1 MDSQNPF
8 ESPAVSPPRSADD
21 GPAASGFVVRLARAM
36 GMDRAVGF
44 AVLARFWQ
52 LLTGPV
58 TQLLIVMSFTETTQ
72 GYYFAFS
79 YLLGMQIFVEL
90 GLHVV
95 IINVASHEW
104 SRLSLRNGRLQGD
117 PTAMLRLISLGRLT
131 FHWYLA
137 AAVLFVAIVSV
148 AGCFFFTD
156 SARLKL
162 ITGTTLEQL
171 PWLSPWLVLVL
182 LTGLQ
187 LALLPLTALLE
198 GCDQLTVI
206 NRVRFW
212 QNVAGTLTVW
222 LLISSGAGLWALAGS
237 AGIRLLG
244 ELYLVLIRYREF
256 FKSFREAV
264 PGSSLN
270 WRQEVL
276 PLQWRIA
283 IQGILLWFVN
293 GVPGLV
299 IFRYHSE
306 AEAGR
311 LGMTWTIL
319 TALQAASMAWI
330 ETRRPQFGSLI
341 AAGQYG
347 DLDRLFFRMTRIA
360 MSLIIGAAA
369 ALTLA
374 VWWIGTRNEWL
385 FERIAG
391 RMLSFEAT
399 ALFALAVVL
408 MQFALCTNLYVRAHK
423 RDPFLAASIV
433 SSVTIAFLEIR
444 WGITHRSTGVA
455 FGYLIGVGCVQLPLW
470 TTIWWWTRRQ
480 WHPPG
485 AADE

>member
-1 MDSQNPF
+1 MDPQPPF
-8 ESPAVSPPRSADD
+8 EPADASVPHPSKDVAIVSGS
-21 GPAASGFVVRLARAM
+21 VVRLARAI

-58 TQLLIVMSFTETTQ
+58 TQLLIVLSFTESTQ
-72 GYYFAFS
+72 GYYYAFS

-104 SRLSLRNGRLQGD
+104 SRLSLQNGRLHGD
-117 PTAMLRLISLGRLT
+117 STAMMRLVALGQLT
-131 FHWYLA
+131 FRWYLI
-137 AAVLFVAIVSV
+137 AAVLFVAVVAV
-148 AGCFFFTD
+148 AGFFFFTD
-156 SARLKL
+156 SIRLKL
-162 ITGTTLEQL
+162 ITGTALEQI

-187 LALLPLTALLE
+187 LTLLPLTAILE
-198 GCDQLTVI
+198 GCNQLAVI
-206 NRVRFW
+206 NRVRLW

-222 LLISSGAGLWALAGS
+222 LLVISGAGLWSLSGS

-244 ELYLVLIRYREF
+244 ELYLVRIRYREF
-256 FKSFREAV
+256 FKSFQV
-264 PGSSLN
+264 TIPGSTLD
-270 WRQEVL
+270 WTQEIM

-293 GVPGLV
+293 GIPGLV

-341 AAGQYG
+341 AAGRHA
-347 DLDRLFFRMTRIA
+347 DLDQLFFRMTRI
-360 MSLIIGAAA
+360 S
-369 ALTLA
+369 LTLIVVA
-374 VWWIGTRNEWL
+374 ASMMTLSVWWIGTRSEWL
-385 FERIAG
+385 FVRLAG
-391 RMLSFEAT
+391 RMLPFAAT
-399 ALFALAVVL
+399 AWFALAVVL
-408 MQFALCTNLYVRAHK
+408 LQFALCTNLYVRAHK
-423 RDPFLAASIV
+423 RDPFLAAAIV
-433 SSVTIAFLEIR
+433 SSLTIATLEIW
-444 WGITHRSTGVA
+444 WGVRHGSAGVA
-455 FGYLIGVGCVQLPLW
+455 VGYLVGVGCVQLPLW
-470 TTIWWWTRRQ
+470 TAIWWWTRRQ
-480 WHPPG
+480 WHQSG
-485 AADE
+485 VADE